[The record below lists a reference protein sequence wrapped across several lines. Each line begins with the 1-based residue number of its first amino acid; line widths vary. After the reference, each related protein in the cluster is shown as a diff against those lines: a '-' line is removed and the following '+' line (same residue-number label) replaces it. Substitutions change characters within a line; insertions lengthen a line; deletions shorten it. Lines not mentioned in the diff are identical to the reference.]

1 MITVLTPTYNREATL
16 PRLYES
22 LCAQT
27 CKDFEWLIVDDGSQ
41 DETQR
46 LLLEYS
52 DTAPFKVH
60 VFYQPNGG
68 KHVALNL
75 GVRKAD
81 TPWIFIVDSDDSL
94 VPNAVECVIDAVV
107 ALGEANVVGLCYRK
121 AYFDMRVVGR
131 NVENSE
137 SPIIMS
143 PTEAGHFF
151 KGDLAYIFK
160 TEAMLK
166 HSFPVVPE
174 ERFVP
179 ELYIWNKIGDE
190 GDVYCFGG
198 TTLYLCDYLEDGY
211 SKNFSSNL
219 RRNPK
224 GFLTFYWAQI
234 FRENDLRYKLKFLL
248 RSIQCYLYTL
258 FNRFS

>member
-1 MITVLTPTYNREATL
+1 MITILTPTYNRAMTL

-27 CKDFEWLIVDDGSQ
+27 CKNFEWLVIDDGSQ

-52 DTAPFKVH
+52 HIAPFKMRVLH
-60 VFYQPNGG
+60 QANSG

-75 GVRKAD
+75 GARNANA
-81 TPWIFIVDSDDSL
+81 PWVFIVDSDDSL
-94 VPNAVECVIDAVV
+94 VSRAVECVIDALSHVSD
-107 ALGEANVVGLCYRK
+107 ENVVGLCYRR
-121 AYFDMRVVGR
+121 AYFDMRFIGRDVDCSDTPVV
-131 NVENSE
+131 
-137 SPIIMS
+137 MS

-151 KGDLAYIFK
+151 KGDLAYVFK
-160 TEAMLK
+160 VEALLNNA
-166 HSFPVVPE
+166 FPVIAG

-179 ELYIWNKIGDE
+179 ELYVWNKIGDE
-190 GDVYCFGG
+190 GSIYYYGN
-198 TTLYLCDYLEDGY
+198 TAIYLCDYLEDGY

-234 FRENDLRYKLKFLL
+234 ARENKLLFKAKYVL
-248 RSIQCYLYTL
+248 RSVQCYFYALL
-258 FNRFS
+258 NRFS

>member
-27 CKDFEWLIVDDGSQ
+27 NKDFEWLVVDDGSQ
-41 DETQR
+41 DDTQR
-46 LLLEYS
+46 LLLEYANI
-52 DTAPFKVH
+52 APFKVH
-60 VFYQPNGG
+60 VFYQPNSG

-75 GVRKAD
+75 GVSKAN

-94 VPNAVECVIDAVV
+94 IASAVEHVIDAAI
-107 ALGEANVVGLCYRK
+107 ALREANAVGLCYRK
-121 AYFDMRVVGR
+121 AYFDMRLVGR
-131 NVENSE
+131 DVERSTA
-137 SPIIMS
+137 PVIMK

-151 KGDLAYIFK
+151 NGDLAYVFK
-160 TEAMLK
+160 TEAMLN
-166 HSFPVVPE
+166 HPFPVVSG

-190 GDVYCFGG
+190 GDIYCFGN
-198 TTLYLCDYLEDGY
+198 TVLYLCDYLEDGY

-234 FRENDLRYKLKFLL
+234 SRENNLWYKVKFLL
-248 RSIQCYLYTL
+248 RSIQCYFYTVL
-258 FNRFS
+258 NRFS

>member
-1 MITVLTPTYNREATL
+1 MITILTPTYNRETTL

-27 CKDFEWLIVDDGSQ
+27 HKDFEWVIVDDGSQ

-52 DTAPFKVH
+52 NIAPFKVH
-60 VFYQPNGG
+60 VCYQANGG

-94 VPNAVECVIDAVV
+94 VPNAVECVSDAISTFR
-107 ALGEANVVGLCYRK
+107 EANVVGFCYRK
-121 AYFDMRVVGR
+121 AYFDMRTVGR
-131 NVENSE
+131 NIEDSNFPLV
-137 SPIIMS
+137 MS
-143 PTEAGHFF
+143 PTEAGHYF
-151 KGDLAYIFK
+151 KGDLAYVFK
-160 TEAMLK
+160 TEVMLR
-166 HSFPVVPE
+166 HPFPVVPE

-190 GDVYCFGG
+190 GEIYFFGN

-234 FRENDLRYKLKFLL
+234 FRENDFRYKLKFLI
-248 RSIQCYLYTL
+248 RSIQCYFYTL
-258 FNRFS
+258 FKRFS